1 MKHNSF
7 AIAAVRRAGG
17 PSKAR
22 ERLISAVRRLLQSHD
37 PSGITTSVV
46 LREAGVARNTLYL
59 HFENHAQLLETAL
72 LSIFSAAVQ
81 ENIDSVEQ
89 ALRKSKTRSE
99 FFRKVAVVIRDSNS
113 RNRRKFRIERCRLIV
128 HAENNDG
135 FAAVM
140 AAEQSRINAQFTE
153 LLEQCRQRGWIRGS
167 VKSSVAAVLVQAL
180 TLGKVIDDIS
190 GKKLSEDDWFDMY
203 LEVVN
208 KVIMGS

>member
-1 MKHNSF
+1 
-7 AIAAVRRAGG
+7 
-17 PSKAR
+17 
-22 ERLISAVRRLLQSHD
+22 
-37 PSGITTSVV
+37 
-46 LREAGVARNTLYL
+46 
-59 HFENHAQLLETAL
+59 
-72 LSIFSAAVQ
+72 
-81 ENIDSVEQ
+81 
-89 ALRKSKTRSE
+89 
-99 FFRKVAVVIRDSNS
+99 
-113 RNRRKFRIERCRLIV
+113 
-128 HAENNDG
+128 
-135 FAAVM
+135 M